1 MLSLITETN
10 DDTLYPSLVRQQL
23 STIFSLATL
32 LFSYTYCRIKT
43 ILLADAEPGRTN
55 TLGGV
60 LSSAFQT
67 KESCPLPCQRII

>member
-10 DDTLYPSLVRQQL
+10 DDTLYPSLVRQRL
-23 STIFSLATL
+23 SFSALVTL

-43 ILLADAEPGRTN
+43 TLLADAEPGRTN
-55 TLGGV
+55 TLGVV

-67 KESCPLPCQRII
+67 KESCPLPCQRVI